1 MKKFLAILLALAMV
15 FSFAA
20 CGEKKEEPKDN
31 PQQQQPAPVKFIMG
45 IDPEY
50 DPFSYLGPDGNY
62 TGFDVEVCRAACEL
76 LGYEMEI
83 FGVNWDE
90 KLIQL
95 DAKECDCVWSG
106 MTIRQS
112 MKDAGYVIS
121 NPYFNNDQIIVVKE
135 NSGIKSSAD
144 LAGKIVGVQ
153 LGTSGEA
160 MLTDPEEEGNRVDLA
175 ATFKNLV
182 TANSF
187 ATCFADL
194 DGNAVDAVI
203 VDMPVAQSYV
213 AEHPGF
219 VILDEVLGS
228 EVYGIAFRNGE
239 EALCEA
245 IEGAVADLVK
255 NGTYQ
260 QIADKY
266 DTIDQL
272 NLTYVN
278 RLLTK

>member
-1 MKKFLAILLALAMV
+1 MKKVLAILLALAMI

-20 CGEKKEEPKDN
+20 CGETKKEEAQ
-31 PQQQQPAPVKFIMG
+31 PQQQEEKKEAVKFIMG

-50 DPFSYLGPDGNY
+50 DPFSYMGPNGDY
-62 TGFDVEVCRAACEL
+62 VGFDVEVCKAACDL

-83 FGVNWDE
+83 FGVNWDQ
-90 KLIQL
+90 KLVQL

-121 NPYFNNDQIIVVKE
+121 TPYFNNDQIIVVKE
-135 NSGIKSSAD
+135 GSDIKSSKD

-160 MLTDPEEEGNRVDLA
+160 MLTDPEEEGNQVELA
-175 ATFKNLV
+175 STFKNLV

-203 VDMPVAQSYV
+203 VDKPVAQSYV
-213 AEHPGF
+213 SENKGF
-219 VILDEVLGS
+219 VSLDEVLGS
-228 EVYGIAFRNGE
+228 EQYGIAFRKGDD
-239 EALCEA
+239 ALCKA
-245 IEGAVADLVK
+245 IDGAVAELVK
-255 NGTYQ
+255 NGTYKK
-260 QIADKY
+260 IADKY
-266 DTIDQL
+266 DSIDQL
-272 NLTYVN
+272 CLSYLN
-278 RLLTK
+278 K

>member
-1 MKKFLAILLALAMV
+1 MKKILAILLALVMV

-20 CGEKKEEPKDN
+20 CTKKEEAKQ
-31 PQQQQPAPVKFIMG
+31 PQQEQKVEAKKFIMG

-50 DPFSYLGPDGNY
+50 DPFSYMGPNGDY
-62 TGFDVEVCRAACEL
+62 IGFDVEVCKAACEL
-76 LGYEMEI
+76 LGYEFSV

-106 MTIRQS
+106 MTIRQT
-112 MKDAGYVIS
+112 MKDEGYVIS
-121 NPYFNNDQIIVVKE
+121 TPYFKNDQIIVVKE
-135 NSGIKSSAD
+135 SSGIKSSAD
-144 LAGKIVGVQ
+144 LAGKVVGVQ

-175 ATFKNLV
+175 NTFKDLV

-203 VDMPVAQSYV
+203 VDKPVGQSFIDGN
-213 AEHPGF
+213 AGF
-219 VILDEVLGS
+219 VMLDEVLGS
-228 EVYGIAFRNGE
+228 EEYGIAFRNGE
-239 EALCEA
+239 DDLCKA
-245 IEGAVADLVK
+245 IDGAVQELVK
-255 NGTYQ
+255 NGTYKK
-260 QIADKY
+260 IADKY
-266 DTIDQL
+266 ESIDQL
-272 NLTYVN
+272 NLTFLN
-278 RLLTK
+278 K